1 MATRRDSGRLLIAAW
16 IFVIPACLHGKTLG
30 HGLLPA
36 ADTSGSVRQSLTDW
50 HGIRLS
56 APGAATALRRA
67 LDEAALRMLDP
78 GCQQLLTEFRDSA
91 GHLLSERLA
100 ALSVDA
106 RTYLGWIQFHD
117 GASLLCANGWT
128 LMYTVPGSRVV
139 KVCKVAVE
147 SAGTDGRDYLAAS
160 VIHELLHTLGLEEN
174 PPSSSD
180 ITSRVKQLCWA
191 KAR

>member
-1 MATRRDSGRLLIAAW
+1 MTVW
-16 IFVIPACLHGKTLG
+16 IFVIPCACIHGKTLG
-30 HGLLPA
+30 DGRLPA
-36 ADTSGSVRQSLTDW
+36 AGTSGAVRQSLTDW
-50 HGIRLS
+50 HGIKLS
-56 APGAATALRRA
+56 APGAATAIRRA
-67 LDEAALRMLDP
+67 LDEAARRLLDP
-78 GCQQLLTEFRDSA
+78 GCQQLLTEFRDRA

-100 ALSVDA
+100 MWSVDA

-117 GASLLCANGWT
+117 GMSSLCANGWT

-139 KVCKVAVE
+139 NVCKVAVE
-147 SAGTDGRDYLAAS
+147 SAGTDGREYLAAS

-191 KAR
+191 RPR